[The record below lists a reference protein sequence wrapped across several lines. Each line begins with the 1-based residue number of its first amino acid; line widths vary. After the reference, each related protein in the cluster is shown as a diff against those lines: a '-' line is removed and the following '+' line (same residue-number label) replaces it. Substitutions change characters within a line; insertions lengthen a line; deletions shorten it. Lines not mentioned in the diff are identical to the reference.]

1 MGDVPSSVP
10 PLMTRLLAAL
20 VAALAAA
27 STGTPS
33 AHAARIPRADAAA
46 PRDTVDVAAMR
57 RLSGDVHLPAAP
69 LDSARLARYL
79 DALGALHADWR
90 GRPAARDSFVG
101 VDRDVELRFW
111 DAESAAEGAAIV
123 AQRRRRYAAVPGA
136 AAAVGRV
143 LPFDEFVTL
152 HLKVQSVL
160 ILLGYAGGDGSVRE
174 LEALLAGDRRATARD
189 REFVATVRLVAAS
202 LPRLEAAMNGP
213 R

>member
-1 MGDVPSSVP
+1 
-10 PLMTRLLAAL
+10 MTRLLAAL
-20 VAALAAA
+20 VAALLAA
-27 STGTPS
+27 SVGTPP

-90 GRPAARDSFVG
+90 ARPAARDSFVG

-136 AAAVGRV
+136 AARGGARAPLRRVRHAAPQGAVRAHPPGLRRRRGGRARAR
-143 LPFDEFVTL
+143 
-152 HLKVQSVL
+152 
-160 ILLGYAGGDGSVRE
+160 GAVR
-174 LEALLAGDRRATARD
+174 R
-189 REFVATVRLVAAS
+189 
-202 LPRLEAAMNGP
+202 
-213 R
+213 